1 VIIALLICLAGLF
14 AFTGGSIALV
24 VARRRFRRER
34 LAEGTHAGATG
45 RIAERYIPATRTP
58 GSHGPRY
65 TIDFTAGGVPVRFV
79 TDSVGFAPKPVGAS
93 VDVRYDPAN
102 PQDAFVRGGER
113 TTAWILSVA
122 GVVFVLVGLLAA
134 LAGLDLA
141 MR

>member
-1 VIIALLICLAGLF
+1 
-14 AFTGGSIALV
+14 
-24 VARRRFRRER
+24 
-34 LAEGTHAGATG
+34 
-45 RIAERYIPATRTP
+45 
-58 GSHGPRY
+58 
-65 TIDFTAGGVPVRFV
+65 VPVRFV